1 MERCQSGCN
10 VPVLK
15 TGVAPSHRGFESL
28 SLRGLNIS
36 FSINAKI
43 YLYFFILI
51 YFLWPY
57 QRNDAQKPES
67 VLDVQFGKQNVAK
80 KLQKLLIWQKQC

>member
-36 FSINAKI
+36 FSIIAKL

-67 VLDVQFGKQNVAK
+67 VLDVQFGKQNVVK
-80 KLQKLLIWQKQC
+80 KLPKLLIWQKQC